1 MPLKGIFRNLSTFK
15 MKLFSRIV
23 DGKKSLIVA
32 KKTSITDVLQGPKRV
47 SVSKIRQSIQEWT
60 K

>member
-1 MPLKGIFRNLSTFK
+1 MPLRGIFRNLSTFK

-23 DGKKSLIVA
+23 DGKKPLIIA
-32 KKTSITDVLQGPKRV
+32 KKPPSQVFDRVL
-47 SVSKIRQSIQEWT
+47 SASQSL